1 MSPVHFRDD
10 RRTGGSG
17 SYMMDPRAKAKER
30 TGDYDLPG
38 GSGYAATEYDED
50 DRERLKY
57 AAERA
62 FGRSKGYDD
71 TGDGPGRG
79 RGGGRGSGRGR
90 EHQQHERSHYGDE
103 WDDGRRDYQGKGYQ
117 GYDNHYSGGWDQGK
131 GNRGYNNGYQNGG
144 GGGGGKGNQ
153 GYNNGYQDGGGG
165 GGGGKGYNNGY
176 QNGGGGGGGGNSLD
190 SFDPFSDCFDPDGSN
205 LGQANPV
212 AVTPAHGAVGA
223 CRASQMQRERLPAHA
238 ALSTGYLDGVCIR
251 HTNTN
256 PRLYHTNPTLS
267 QSGPAT

>member
-71 TGDGPGRG
+71 TGAGPGRG

-90 EHQQHERSHYGDE
+90 KHQQHERSHYGDE

-131 GNRGYNNGYQNGG
+131 GNR
-144 GGGGGKGNQ
+144 
-153 GYNNGYQDGGGG
+153 
-165 GGGGKGYNNGY
+165 GYNNGY